1 MAEISAARAEVTPV
15 LIYDALVAEMGDPL
29 APFKMPAQGRRRKRQ
44 PKPSEEAKSID
55 PVT

>member
-1 MAEISAARAEVTPV
+1 MPV
-15 LIYDALVAEMGDPL
+15 PIYDALVAEMGDPL